1 MISINT
7 TSKLNGI
14 YIQGDFDDL
23 NNLYDAISEYINF
36 YIDGLLSEIES
47 DYVKEHG
54 VAIKDMDNAQREAF
68 LKENQSEIT
77 YYEEMRENILGLCYD
92 IRHAYQGDRGIALI
106 DNGQD
111 MCGDT
116 VADLP
121 TKNLQFN
128 VAVLY
133 PWALY
138 YLFTIQDMLD
148 NYYRREW
155 LTGVDEYQKTYSDI
169 DIQLYRATLSS
180 FVALLWKNLESL
192 FGKDFE
198 ALYNYYNYK
207 DSSGSLDRAYLT
219 GICTYLVADNCAE
232 LSKKKY
238 ETFKKNILLVL
249 AYENMDTDDLF
260 NSDYCKESYVV
271 SSKKQYRKALNGVN
285 KSATIPF
292 TTYRDFVSSLLK
304 MSENN
309 TERNGDEW
317 IAKTFGNVDWENIE
331 L

>member
-14 YIQGDFDDL
+14 TIQGDFDDL

-54 VAIKDMDNAQREAF
+54 VAFSDMDNTQREAF

-111 MCGDT
+111 LCGDNT
-116 VADLP
+116 ADLP
-121 TKNLQFN
+121 CKNLQFN

-148 NYYRREW
+148 NYYKSEW
-155 LTGVDEYQKTYSDI
+155 LAGVGEYQKTYSDI

-180 FVALLWKNLESL
+180 FVAIMWKNLESL

-198 ALYNYYNYK
+198 ALYNYYNNK

-219 GICTYLVADNCAE
+219 GICTYLVADNCDE

-249 AYENMDTDDLF
+249 AYENMDTDDLY
-260 NSDYCKESYVV
+260 NSEYCKDLYVV
-271 SSKKQYRKALNGVN
+271 SSKKQYRKAIKYVN

-292 TTYRDFVSSLLK
+292 TAYRDFFPK
-304 MSENN
+304 MIKLTENDAESN
-309 TERNGDEW
+309 IEGW
-317 IAKTFGNVDWENIE
+317 ITKIFGSVDWNNIE